1 MKGDRM
7 RFIVTALLASLLA
20 TTPASAAEGVDAE
33 LVLAVD
39 VSRSMDDA
47 EFELQ
52 RAGYVAAIRHPDFIR
67 AVQHGMHGRIAIT
80 YFEWASAPR
89 TESQVAWA
97 IIDGPE
103 SAETFATALAA
114 RPFNAF
120 RGTSISGA
128 IGFATGLFDQNNFDG
143 FRRVI
148 DVSGDGP
155 NNIGLP
161 VLGERQKALD
171 AGIVI
176 NGLPILIRPSWTA
189 VDLDRYYENCVIG
202 GPGAFVMPIREA
214 SEFATAIRRKLIM
227 EVSGATTLR
236 PTPIQAEQVDCLV
249 GEKQRGRYTDPY
261 FPELG
266 R

>member
-1 MKGDRM
+1 M
-7 RFIVTALLASLLA
+7 RLLVAIIVVLAATAAA
-20 TTPASAAEGVDAE
+20 RAAESVDAE

-39 VSRSMDDA
+39 VSRSMDPD
-47 EFELQ
+47 ELELQ
-52 RAGYVAAIRHPDFIR
+52 RAGYVDAIRHPDFVR
-67 AVQHGMHGRIAIT
+67 AVQRGAHGRIAMT

-89 TESQVAWA
+89 LESQVSWA
-97 IIDGPE
+97 LIDGPE
-103 SAETFATALAA
+103 SAEAFATALAA

-128 IGFATGLFDQNNFDG
+128 IGFAADLFNQNSFDG

-161 VLGERQKALD
+161 VLDERQKALD

-176 NGLPILIRPSWTA
+176 NGLPILIRPSWTSA
-189 VDLDRYYENCVIG
+189 HLDSYYQNCVIG

-214 SEFATAIRRKLIM
+214 AEFATAIRRKLIM
-227 EVSGATTLR
+227 EVSGIHSLR
-236 PTPIQAEQVDCLV
+236 PIPIQDEQVDCLV